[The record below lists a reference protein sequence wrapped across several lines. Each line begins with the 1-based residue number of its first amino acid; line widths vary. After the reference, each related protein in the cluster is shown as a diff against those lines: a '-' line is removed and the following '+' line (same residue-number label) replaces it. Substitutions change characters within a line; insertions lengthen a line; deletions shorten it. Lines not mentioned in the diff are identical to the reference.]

1 MDEEFN
7 KLLLLRKEINANND
21 DYTQNLK
28 KIVEDE
34 SFLKDIKEIL
44 NFSSVKDYFEKER
57 TFSEKEKDHYS
68 KFVPEETEINEDNDV
83 CLFA

>member
-68 KFVPEETEINEDNDV
+68 KFVPEEAEINEDNDV